1 MTMDIPRQ
9 LNFWQKWRRTISAV
23 ILFVTLAALWV
34 MAAPSSERTL
44 RVNKNDLAI
53 ASVQQGIFEDVI
65 PLRGEVMPLR
75 TLYLD
80 AIEGGRVEKIHVEDG
95 ATIAAGA
102 AIVDISNT
110 RLQLESITREAQVS
124 EQINLLQTQELN
136 LARNDLEH
144 KRNLNELD
152 HQITTESQRLER
164 MRPLIKHQLISAAEL
179 KEAEDN
185 LVYLKKR
192 QQLIRE
198 AREVDLALQAA
209 QMKQLRDS
217 VTSLNNNLTFARTNL
232 ASLNVTAP
240 IAGRLTAFNL
250 EPGQSLMPGERFGQ
264 IDDPDHFKLMAQVDE
279 FYMNRTRV
287 DQTALAKIN
296 QQEFPLRIKKIYP
309 QVIDGQ
315 FRVDLVFTG
324 EQPANISRGQT
335 LQLRLQM
342 GANEPAQLIPNN
354 SFFQDTGGHWIF
366 VVSADGKHAYRRDIK
381 LGRRNSQFIEVL
393 AGLDPNEQVIV
404 SPYTTYNDIDSL
416 KIQ

>member
-1 MTMDIPRQ
+1 MTMDKPRQ
-9 LNFWQKWRRTISAV
+9 INFWQKWRTTISALILV
-23 ILFVTLAALWV
+23 IALAALWV
-34 MAAPSSERTL
+34 MAAPSNERTL
-44 RVNKNDLAI
+44 RVNKNDLVI

-80 AIEGGRVEKIHVEDG
+80 AIEGGRVEKIHLEDG
-95 ATIAAGA
+95 ATIEVGA

-144 KRNLNELD
+144 KRNLNDLN
-152 HQITTESQRLER
+152 HQITIESQRLER
-164 MRPLIKHQLISAAEL
+164 MRPLIKPQLISAAEL

-198 AREVDLALQAA
+198 AREVDQALQAA

-232 ASLNVTAP
+232 ASLNVKAP

-279 FYMNRTRV
+279 FYMNRIRV
-287 DQTALAKIN
+287 DQTALAKIA
-296 QQEFPLRIKKIYP
+296 QLEFPLRIKKIYP

-366 VVSADGKHAYRRDIK
+366 VVSADGRRAQRRDIK

-393 AGLDPNEQVIV
+393 AGLDINEQVVV
-404 SPYTTYNDIDSL
+404 SPYTTYNDIDYL
-416 KIQ
+416 KIH

>member
-1 MTMDIPRQ
+1 MDKPRQ
-9 LNFWQKWRRTISAV
+9 INFWQKWRRTISAV
-23 ILFVTLAALWV
+23 VLVSAITALWV
-34 MAAPSSERTL
+34 MAAPTSERTL
-44 RVNKNDLAI
+44 RVNKNELII

-80 AIEGGRVEKIHVEDG
+80 AIEGGRVEKIHLEDG
-95 ATIAAGA
+95 ATIEVGA

-144 KRNLNELD
+144 KRNLTELD
-152 HQITTESQRLER
+152 HQIKTQNQRLER
-164 MRPLIKHQLISAAEL
+164 MKPLLKRQLISAAEQQD
-179 KEAEDN
+179 AEDN
-185 LVYLKKR
+185 LAYLKKR

-198 AREVDLALQAA
+198 AREVDQALQAA

-217 VTSLNNNLTFARTNL
+217 VTTLNNNLTFARTNL
-232 ASLNVTAP
+232 ASLNVKAP
-240 IAGRLTAFNL
+240 IAGRLTALSL

-287 DQTALAKIN
+287 NQTALAKID

-315 FRVDLVFTG
+315 FRIDLVFTG
-324 EQPANISRGQT
+324 KQPPNISRGQT

-366 VVSADGKHAYRRDIK
+366 VVSADGQRAQRRDIQ
-381 LGRRNSQFIEVL
+381 LGRRNSQFIEVIS
-393 AGLDPNEQVIV
+393 GLTLDEQVIV
-404 SPYTTYNDIDSL
+404 GPYTTYSDIDYL
-416 KIQ
+416 KIH

>member
-1 MTMDIPRQ
+1 MDKPRQ
-9 LNFWQKWRRTISAV
+9 LHFWQKWRRTISAAS
-23 ILFVTLAALWV
+23 IFAAIAALWV
-34 MAAPSSERTL
+34 MAAPTSERTL
-44 RVNKNDLAI
+44 RVNKNELII
-53 ASVQQGIFEDVI
+53 ATVQQGIFEDVI

-80 AIEGGRVEKIHVEDG
+80 AIEGGRVEKIHLEDG
-95 ATIAAGA
+95 ATIEVGA

-144 KRNLNELD
+144 KRNLTELD
-152 HQITTESQRLER
+152 HQIKTQNQRLER
-164 MRPLIKHQLISAAEL
+164 MKPLLKRQLISAAEL
-179 KEAEDN
+179 QDAEDN
-185 LVYLKKR
+185 LAYLKKR

-198 AREVDLALQAA
+198 ARAVDQALQAA

-217 VTSLNNNLTFARTNL
+217 VTSLNNNLRFARSNL
-232 ASLNVTAP
+232 AGLNVKAP
-240 IAGRLTAFNL
+240 IAGRLTAFSL

-279 FYMNRTRV
+279 FYMNRTQV
-287 DQTALAKIN
+287 DQTAMAKID
-296 QQEFPLRIKKIYP
+296 QREFPLRIKKIYP
-309 QVIDGQ
+309 QVVDGQ
-315 FRVDLVFTG
+315 FRIDLVFTG
-324 EQPANISRGQT
+324 KQPPNISRGQT

-366 VVSADGKHAYRRDIK
+366 VVSADGQRAQRRDIQ
-381 LGRRNSQFIEVL
+381 LGRRNSQFIEVIS
-393 AGLDPNEQVIV
+393 GLTLDEQVIV
-404 SPYTTYNDIDSL
+404 GPYTTYADIDYL
-416 KIQ
+416 KIY

>member
-44 RVNKNDLAI
+44 RVNKNDLVI

-309 QVIDGQ
+309 QVINGQ

-366 VVSADGKHAYRRDIK
+366 VVSVDGKRAYRRDIK

>member
-1 MTMDIPRQ
+1 MTMDKPRQ
-9 LNFWQKWRRTISAV
+9 LNFWQKWCKTISAL
-23 ILFVTLAALWV
+23 ILSIALAALWV
-34 MAAPSSERTL
+34 IAAPTSERTL
-44 RVNKNDLAI
+44 RVNKNDLVI

-65 PLRGEVMPLR
+65 PLRAEVMPLR

-80 AIEGGRVEKIHVEDG
+80 AIEGGRVEKIHLEDG
-95 ATIAAGA
+95 ATIEVGA

-152 HQITTESQRLER
+152 HQIKTQNQRLER
-164 MRPLIKHQLISAAEL
+164 MRPLQKRQLISTAEL
-179 KEAEDN
+179 QDAEDD
-185 LVYLKKR
+185 LAYLKKR

-198 AREVDLALQAA
+198 AREVDQALQAA

-217 VTSLNNNLTFARTNL
+217 VASLNNNLTFARTNL

-240 IAGRLTAFNL
+240 IAGRLTAFSL

-279 FYMNRTRV
+279 FYMNRIRV
-287 DQTALAKIN
+287 DQTAMAKID

-309 QVIDGQ
+309 QVIGGQ
-315 FRVDLVFTG
+315 FRIDLVFTG
-324 EQPANISRGQT
+324 TQPANISRGQT

-342 GANEPAQLIPNN
+342 GINEPAHLIPNN

-366 VVSADGKHAYRRDIK
+366 VMSGDGKRAQRRDIQ
-381 LGRRNSQFIEVL
+381 LGRRNSQFIEVIS
-393 AGLDPNEQVIV
+393 GLNLNEQVIV
-404 SPYTTYNDIDSL
+404 SPYTTYSDIDYL
-416 KIQ
+416 KVH

>member
-1 MTMDIPRQ
+1 MDKPRQ
-9 LNFWQKWRRTISAV
+9 INFWQKWRRTISAV
-23 ILFVTLAALWV
+23 ILFAAIAALWV
-34 MAAPSSERTL
+34 MAAPTSERTL
-44 RVNKNDLAI
+44 RVNKNELII

-80 AIEGGRVEKIHVEDG
+80 AIEGGRVEKIHLEDG
-95 ATIAAGA
+95 ATIEVGA

-144 KRNLNELD
+144 KRNLTELD
-152 HQITTESQRLER
+152 HQIKTQNQRLER
-164 MRPLIKHQLISAAEL
+164 MRPLHKRQLISVAEL
-179 KEAEDN
+179 QDAEDD
-185 LVYLKKR
+185 LAYLKKR

-198 AREVDLALQAA
+198 AREVDQALQAA

-217 VTSLNNNLTFARTNL
+217 VTLLNNNLTFARTNL
-232 ASLNVTAP
+232 AGLNVKAP

-279 FYMNRTRV
+279 FYMNRIRV
-287 DQTALAKIN
+287 DQTALAKID

-309 QVIDGQ
+309 QVVDGQ
-315 FRVDLVFTG
+315 FRVDLVFTSA
-324 EQPANISRGQT
+324 QPANISRGQT

-366 VVSADGKHAYRRDIK
+366 VVSVDGKQAYRRDIK
-381 LGRRNSQFIEVL
+381 LGRRNSQFIEVIS
-393 AGLDPNEQVIV
+393 GLTLDEQVIV
-404 SPYTTYNDIDSL
+404 GPYTTYADIDYL
-416 KIQ
+416 KIH

>member
-1 MTMDIPRQ
+1 MDKPLQ
-9 LNFWQKWRRTISAV
+9 KSVWQKWRITISSLV
-23 ILFVTLAALWV
+23 LFIIIVGLWV
-34 MAAPSSERTL
+34 VATPDNNRTL
-44 RVNKNDLAI
+44 RVDKNTLSI
-53 ASVQQGIFEDVI
+53 ALVTQGIFEDVI

-80 AIEGGRVEKIHVEDG
+80 AIEGGRVEKIHLEDG
-95 ATIAAGA
+95 ARVAVGD

-136 LARNDLEH
+136 LARNELEH
-144 KRNLNELD
+144 KRNLNELE
-152 HQITTESQRLER
+152 HQVSVESQRLER
-164 MRPLIKHQLISAAEL
+164 MRPLMKQQLISAAEL
-179 KEAEDN
+179 KDAEDN

-192 QQLIRE
+192 QQLITE
-198 AREVDLALQAA
+198 AREVDQALQAA

-217 VTSLNNNLTFARTNL
+217 VTSLNNNLAFARANL
-232 ASLNVTAP
+232 ASLNVKAP
-240 IAGRLTAFNL
+240 IAGRLTAFNV

-279 FYMNRTRV
+279 FYMSRTRI
-287 DQTALAKIN
+287 DQTALAKVN

-309 QVIDGQ
+309 QVINGQ
-315 FRVDLVFTG
+315 FRVDLVFTD

-342 GANEPAQLIPNN
+342 GANEPAQLIPND

-366 VVSADGKHAYRRDIK
+366 VVSANGKRAQRREIK

-393 AGLDPNEQVIV
+393 SGLDLNEQVIV
-404 SPYTTYNDIDSL
+404 SPYTLYKDIDAL
-416 KIQ
+416 IIH

>member
-1 MTMDIPRQ
+1 MI
-9 LNFWQKWRRTISAV
+9 V
-23 ILFVTLAALWV
+23 ALWV
-34 MAAPSSERTL
+34 VAAPDNNRIL
-44 RVNKNDLAI
+44 RVDKNKLVI
-53 ASVQQGIFEDVI
+53 ALVTQGIFEDVI

-95 ATIAAGA
+95 ARVAVGD

-136 LARNDLEH
+136 LARNELEH
-144 KRNLNELD
+144 KRNLNELE
-152 HQITTESQRLER
+152 HQVNMESQRVER
-164 MRPLIKHQLISAAEL
+164 MQPLIKQQLISAVEL
-179 KEAEDN
+179 KDAEDN
-185 LVYLKKR
+185 LAYLKKR
-192 QQLIRE
+192 QQLISE
-198 AREVDLALQAA
+198 ARAVDQALQAA

-217 VTSLNNNLTFARTNL
+217 VASLNNNLTFARTNL
-232 ASLNVTAP
+232 ESLNVKAP
-240 IAGRLTAFNL
+240 IAGRLTSFNL

-264 IDDPDHFKLMAQVDE
+264 IDDPDHFKLMAKLDE
-279 FYMNRTRV
+279 FYMNRTYV
-287 DQTALAKIN
+287 DQTALAKIGI
-296 QQEFPLRIKKIYP
+296 QEFPLRIKKIYP

-315 FRVDLVFTG
+315 FRVDLVFTH

-342 GANEPAQLIPNN
+342 GANEPAQLIPNS

-366 VVSADGKHAYRRDIK
+366 VVSADGKRAQRREIK

-393 AGLDPNEQVIV
+393 SGLDLNEQVIV
-404 SPYTTYNDIDSL
+404 SPYTLYKDIDSL
-416 KIQ
+416 RIH

>member
-1 MTMDIPRQ
+1 MTMDKPRQ
-9 LNFWQKWRRTISAV
+9 INFWQKWRKAISALL
-23 ILFVTLAALWV
+23 LFAALAALWV

-44 RVNKNDLAI
+44 RVDVKDLVI

-80 AIEGGRVEKIHVEDG
+80 AIEGGRVEKIHLEDG
-95 ATIAAGA
+95 ATIEVGA

-144 KRNLNELD
+144 KRNLNDLD
-152 HQITTESQRLER
+152 HQIKTENQRLER
-164 MRPLIKHQLISAAEL
+164 MRPLIKQQLISAAEL

-185 LVYLKKR
+185 LIYLKKR

-198 AREVDLALQAA
+198 AREVDQALQAA

-217 VTSLNNNLTFARTNL
+217 VTSLNNNLNFARTNL
-232 ASLNVTAP
+232 ANLNVKAP
-240 IAGRLTAFNL
+240 IAGRLTAFSL

-287 DQTALAKIN
+287 DQTALAKVD

-315 FRVDLVFTG
+315 FRIDLVFTG
-324 EQPANISRGQT
+324 KQPPNISRGQT

-342 GANEPAQLIPNN
+342 SANEPAQLIPNN

-366 VVSADGKHAYRRDIK
+366 VVSADGKRAQRRDIQ
-381 LGRRNSQFIEVL
+381 LGRRNSQFIEVIS
-393 AGLDPNEQVIV
+393 GLKLDEQVIV
-404 SPYTTYNDIDSL
+404 SPYTIYSDIDYL
-416 KIQ
+416 KIY

>member
-1 MTMDIPRQ
+1 MDKPRQ
-9 LNFWQKWRRTISAV
+9 INFWQKWRRATSAV
-23 ILFVTLAALWV
+23 ILIAAIAALWV
-34 MAAPSSERTL
+34 MAAPTSERTL
-44 RVNKNDLAI
+44 RVNKNELII

-80 AIEGGRVEKIHVEDG
+80 AIEGGRVEKIHLEDG
-95 ATIAAGA
+95 ATIEVSA

-144 KRNLNELD
+144 KRNLTELD
-152 HQITTESQRLER
+152 HQIKTQNQHLDR
-164 MRPLIKHQLISAAEL
+164 MKPLLKRQLISAAEL
-179 KEAEDN
+179 QDTEGN
-185 LVYLKKR
+185 LAYLKKR

-198 AREVDLALQAA
+198 ARAVDQALQAA
-209 QMKQLRDS
+209 QLKQLRDS
-217 VTSLNNNLTFARTNL
+217 VTSLNKNLTFARTNL
-232 ASLNVTAP
+232 ASLNVKAP
-240 IAGRLTAFNL
+240 IAGRLTAFSL

-287 DQTALAKIN
+287 DQTAMAKID
-296 QQEFPLRIKKIYP
+296 QQEFRLRIKKIYP
-309 QVIDGQ
+309 QVVDGQ
-315 FRVDLVFTG
+315 FRIDLVFTG
-324 EQPANISRGQT
+324 NQPPNISRGQT

-366 VVSADGKHAYRRDIK
+366 VVSANGKQAYRRDIK
-381 LGRRNSQFIEVL
+381 LGRRNSQFIEVIS
-393 AGLDPNEQVIV
+393 GLTLDEQVIV
-404 SPYTTYNDIDSL
+404 GPYTTYADIDYL
-416 KIQ
+416 KIH

>member
-1 MTMDIPRQ
+1 MDRPLQ
-9 LNFWQKWRRTISAV
+9 KNFWQKWRITISSLV
-23 ILFVTLAALWV
+23 LFVIIVVLWV
-34 MAAPSSERTL
+34 AAAPDNHRIL
-44 RVNKNDLAI
+44 RVDKNTLSI
-53 ASVQQGIFEDVI
+53 AVVTQGIFEDVI

-80 AIEGGRVEKIHVEDG
+80 AIDGGRVEKIHMEDG
-95 ATIAAGA
+95 ARVAVGD

-136 LARNDLEH
+136 LARNELEH
-144 KRNLNELD
+144 KRNLNELE
-152 HQITTESQRLER
+152 HQINVESQRVGR
-164 MRPLIKHQLISAAEL
+164 MRPLINQQLISMAEL
-179 KEAEDN
+179 KDAEDN
-185 LVYLKKR
+185 LAYLKKR
-192 QQLIRE
+192 QELISE

-217 VTSLNNNLTFARTNL
+217 VASLNNNLTFARTNV
-232 ASLNVTAP
+232 ASLNVKAP

-296 QQEFPLRIKKIYP
+296 QHEFPLRIKKIYP
-309 QVIDGQ
+309 QVINGQ
-315 FRVDLVFTG
+315 FRVDLVFSG
-324 EQPANISRGQT
+324 EQPENISRGQT
-335 LQLRLQM
+335 LQMRLQM

-354 SFFQDTGGHWIF
+354 SFFQDTGGYWIF
-366 VVSADGKHAYRRDIK
+366 VVSADGKRAQRREIK

-393 AGLDPNEQVIV
+393 SGLDLSEQVIV
-404 SPYTTYNDIDSL
+404 SPYTLYKDIDSL
-416 KIQ
+416 KIY

>member
-1 MTMDIPRQ
+1 MDKPLQ
-9 LNFWQKWRRTISAV
+9 KNFWQKWRITISSLV
-23 ILFVTLAALWV
+23 LFVIIVALWV
-34 MAAPSSERTL
+34 VAAPDNDRTL
-44 RVNKNDLAI
+44 RVDKNTLSI
-53 ASVQQGIFEDVI
+53 AVVTQGIFEDVI

-80 AIEGGRVEKIHVEDG
+80 AIDGGRVEKIHLEDG
-95 ATIAAGA
+95 ARVAVGD

-136 LARNDLEH
+136 LARNELEH
-144 KRNLNELD
+144 KRNLNELE
-152 HQITTESQRLER
+152 HQINVESQRVGR
-164 MRPLIKHQLISAAEL
+164 MRPLIKQQLISMAEL
-179 KEAEDN
+179 KDAEDN
-185 LVYLKKR
+185 LAYLKKR
-192 QQLIRE
+192 QQLISE

-217 VTSLNNNLTFARTNL
+217 VASLNNNLTFARTNV
-232 ASLNVTAP
+232 ASLNVKAP

-309 QVIDGQ
+309 QVINGQ
-315 FRVDLVFTG
+315 FRVDLVFSG

-366 VVSADGKHAYRRDIK
+366 VVSDDGKHAQRREIK

-393 AGLDPNEQVIV
+393 SGLDLNEQVIV
-404 SPYTTYNDIDSL
+404 SPYTLYKDIDSL
-416 KIQ
+416 KIY